1 MDNKELTEKS
11 QFASLNAIET
21 WQELYNKDLNCKKHI
36 LEYIDIVKI
45 LKKENISNQ
54 KIEET
59 YNYIYESIDELKDS
73 IKPNTMLH
81 LKNTLK
87 LQLGKYV
94 KEKDPN
100 TESQFLEFF
109 KKAYPKNV
117 RRKDFTRVL
126 VNVDTISEE
135 QLWTTLRYINKE
147 YLNNNLILDAIQKND
162 IADVIRIVVS
172 RNNIKFI
179 NNLRS
184 LRQLTDYLKIRIE
197 KDGKGFK
204 VK

>member
-1 MDNKELTEKS
+1 MDKEILTEKS
-11 QFASLNAIET
+11 QFEELNAIQT
-21 WQELYNKDLNCKKHI
+21 WEKLYNKELDCKKHI
-36 LEYIDIVKI
+36 IEYIDIVKI
-45 LKKENISNQ
+45 LKKENISNE

-59 YNYIYESIDELKDS
+59 YNYIYESIDEMKDS

-87 LQLGKYV
+87 TQLGKYV

-109 KKAYPKNV
+109 KQAYPKNV

-126 VNVDTISEE
+126 VNVDTISEN
-135 QLWTTLRYINKE
+135 QLWTTLTYINKE

-162 IADVIRIVVS
+162 IADVIKIVVS
-172 RNNIKFI
+172 RNNVKFI

-184 LRQLTDYLKIRIE
+184 LRQLTDHLKIRIE
-197 KDGKGFK
+197 RDGKGFK
-204 VK
+204 VR

>member
-1 MDNKELTEKS
+1 MDKEVLT
-11 QFASLNAIET
+11 ASSSFEGLTAIET
-21 WQELYNKDLNCKKHI
+21 WEELYNKELNCKKHI
-36 LEYIDIVKI
+36 IEYIDIVKI
-45 LKKENISNQ
+45 LKKEDVSSE

-59 YNYIYESIDELKDS
+59 YNYIYESIDGLKDLV
-73 IKPNTMLH
+73 KPNTTLH

-100 TESQFLEFF
+100 SENQFIEFF
-109 KKAYPKNV
+109 KKAYPKDK

-126 VNVDTISEE
+126 VDIDSISED
-135 QLWTTLRYINKE
+135 QLWTTLTYINKE
-147 YLNNNLILDAIQKND
+147 CLNNNLNLDAIQKND
-162 IADVIRIVVS
+162 IRNVIRKVVS

-179 NNLRS
+179 TKLRS
-184 LRQLTDYLKIRIE
+184 LRQLNDHLKIRIE